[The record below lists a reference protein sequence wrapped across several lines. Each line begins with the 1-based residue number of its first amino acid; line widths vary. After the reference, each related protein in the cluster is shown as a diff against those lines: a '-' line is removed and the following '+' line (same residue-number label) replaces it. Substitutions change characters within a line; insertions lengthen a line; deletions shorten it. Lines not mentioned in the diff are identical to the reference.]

1 MRAWPGC
8 DDQPMAKF
16 IIGIIVGIILIIW
29 LLAQCVGGLV

>member
-1 MRAWPGC
+1 LAGGWRC

-16 IIGIIVGIILIIW
+16 IIGIIVGMILLIW